1 MRNLHDP
8 SFEGLLEAQYINQCV
23 RPAGD
28 AHPDGLDLA
37 APDAVDVLL
46 RRHLAV
52 AVPPL
57 EHGAVQLVRQLDTLQ
72 LHHLVTE
79 QQVRDVP
86 VPR

>member
-1 MRNLHDP
+1 M
-8 SFEGLLEAQYINQCV
+8 S

-37 APDAVDVLL
+37 AADAVDVLL
-46 RRHLAV
+46 GGHLAV

-57 EHGAVQLVRQLDTLQ
+57 EHGAVQLVGQLDTLQ
-72 LHHLVTE
+72 LHNLVTE

>member
-1 MRNLHDP
+1 MQLR
-8 SFEGLLEAQYINQCV
+8 EGSLTALEQFA

-28 AHPDGLDLA
+28 THPDGLDLA
-37 APDAVDVLL
+37 APDTVDVLL
-46 RRHLAV
+46 GRDLAV

-57 EHGAVQLVRQLDTLQ
+57 EHGAVQLVGQLDALQ

-86 VPR
+86 VPSNQ